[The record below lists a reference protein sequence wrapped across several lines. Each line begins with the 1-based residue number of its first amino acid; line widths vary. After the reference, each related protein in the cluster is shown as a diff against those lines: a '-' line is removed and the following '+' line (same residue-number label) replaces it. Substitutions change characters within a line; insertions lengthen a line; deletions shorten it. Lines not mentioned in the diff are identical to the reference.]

1 MDSILMEVIVI
12 CLSEA
17 KVGVMYFYYS
27 SNIGLFNKNLIFVSN
42 SVITVFHHLFRS
54 YQSTVPTH
62 ILLNL

>member
-1 MDSILMEVIVI
+1 MDSTLMEVIVI

-27 SNIGLFNKNLIFVSN
+27 SNIGLFNKNVIFVSN
-42 SVITVFHHLFRS
+42 SVITVFHHLFRR
-54 YQSTVPTH
+54 YLSTVPTH